1 MALVEAAKYYDSLA
15 AGAAQSLLT
24 SEGIESHIF
33 DMGMTIQGVGFAI
46 PVRLMVDEDDL
57 DLALET
63 LSGFSG
69 PDTDGS
75 G

>member
-1 MALVEAAKYYDSLA
+1 MALVQAGRFYDSLA

-24 SEGIESHIF
+24 DARIDSFIF
-33 DMGMTIQGVGFAI
+33 DMGMTLQAVGFAV

-57 DLALET
+57 ENAQALLT
-63 LSGFSG
+63 AA
-69 PDTDGS
+69 DG